1 MAALARISAVCVLL
15 LAGLA
20 VSGPVKAGPGAAEP
34 AAADPAEAQTRKADM
49 IRELLE
55 TSQTEALLQEV
66 LPDVLQHQ
74 KAMLSEVLPDV
85 PDEVWDLALEEAE
98 AAFRE
103 SIDAFLEQTIPI
115 YDAYLTEAEV
125 EALLEFY
132 HTPEGRSVVQK
143 LPLISQEAMGASHQ
157 WGLAVGEAVRRR
169 IVGQLRAAGYR
180 I

>member
-1 MAALARISAVCVLL
+1 MAALARIIAVCVLL

-20 VSGPVKAGPGAAEP
+20 AGG
-34 AAADPAEAQTRKADM
+34 PAEAQTRKLDM

-55 TSQTEALLQEV
+55 TSQTESLLHEV
-66 LPDVLQHQ
+66 LPDVLQQ
-74 KAMLSEVLPDV
+74 QRAVLSEVLPDV
-85 PDEVWDLALEEAE
+85 PDEVWDLALKEAE

-115 YDAYLTEAEV
+115 YDDYLTEAEV

-132 HTPEGRSVVQK
+132 STPEGRSVVQK
-143 LPLISQEAMGASHQ
+143 LPLLTQEAMGASHQ
-157 WGLAVGEAVRRR
+157 WGLAVGEEVRRR
-169 IVGQLRAAGYR
+169 IVGRLKAAGYR

>member
-20 VSGPVKAGPGAAEP
+20 VSGP
-34 AAADPAEAQTRKADM
+34 AAADPATVDPATVDPAEAQSRKLDM
-49 IRELLE
+49 IRELLG
-55 TSQTEALLQEV
+55 TSQTEILLHEV

-74 KAMLSEVLPDV
+74 RAVLSEVLPDV
-85 PDEVWDLALEEAE
+85 PDEVWDLALKEAE

-103 SIDAFLEQTIPI
+103 SIDTFLEQTIPI

-132 HTPEGRSVVQK
+132 RTPEGRSVVQK
-143 LPLISQEAMGASHQ
+143 LPLLTQETMGASHQ
-157 WGLAVGEAVRRR
+157 WGLAVGEEVRRR
-169 IVGQLRAAGYR
+169 IVGRLKAAGYR

>member
-1 MAALARISAVCVLL
+1 MAALARISAVWVLV

-20 VSGPVKAGPGAAEP
+20 LSGPVKAGPGAAEP
-34 AAADPAEAQTRKADM
+34 AAAEAAEGQSRKLDL

-55 TSQTEALLQEV
+55 TSQTESLLQEV
-66 LPDVLQHQ
+66 LPDVLQQ
-74 KAMLSEVLPDV
+74 QRAVLSEVLPDV

-98 AAFRE
+98 AAFRQ
-103 SIDAFLEQTIPI
+103 SIDAFLEQTVPI

-132 HTPEGRSVVQK
+132 RTPEGRSVVQK
-143 LPLISQEAMGASHQ
+143 LPLVTQEAMGASHQ
-157 WGLAVGEAVRRR
+157 WGMAVGEEVRRR
-169 IVGQLRAAGYR
+169 IVDRLKAEGYR